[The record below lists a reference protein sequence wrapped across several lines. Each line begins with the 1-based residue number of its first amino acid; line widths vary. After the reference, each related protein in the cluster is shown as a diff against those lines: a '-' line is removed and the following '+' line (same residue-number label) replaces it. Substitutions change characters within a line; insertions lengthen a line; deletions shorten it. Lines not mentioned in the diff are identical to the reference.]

1 MAILQPYLLTS
12 EPSINLSL
20 ENQDFIE
27 TSQYKF
33 VIPFI
38 NAEVKSLCSKDKD
51 FCSKY
56 LDSTKWL
63 LNKGQLFIDPNHIN
77 EKGNEIIVKEIIS
90 RKLD

>member
-1 MAILQPYLLTS
+1 MLKLRVYA
-12 EPSINLSL
+12 
-20 ENQDFIE
+20 
-27 TSQYKF
+27 
-33 VIPFI
+33 
-38 NAEVKSLCSKDKD
+38 VKIR

-56 LDSTKWL
+56 LDGTKWL